1 MNKIKYLITL
11 ILIILCIFPKSVL
24 AVGNISVSTSNVNL
38 IKGSTGS
45 FTITADNAAGRV
57 DISSANSSVAS
68 VSASSVFLD
77 MQSETITVTGNSV
90 GTTTIKVLVSD
101 GTTYDDEDITGKLY
115 TINITVVEPSSNNK
129 PNVNNNLNVN
139 NNNNKSKNNKIKEL
153 TVEGYELTK
162 VDENNYSLSLSNDV
176 TSININAVAEDSKA
190 TINGNGV
197 KELQVGEN
205 IIEIIIRAENG
216 SQNKITIKVTRKDG
230 YYLEDL
236 DKLLFDNNVNDI
248 NININQDTKISKE
261 DIIKIKNSKKI
272 IKLNYYDENNKLLY
286 SWIVDGKK
294 IDKEY
299 EFLTSITNISEHIK
313 EISLLSNY
321 ADGLYLN
328 FKHNGDLPKG
338 TKIKAYVG
346 DKFTAQSMIN
356 IYHYNKE
363 NNSLELVKNNLIV
376 NSEYIEFDIE
386 HCSEY
391 FLTMSNINIIQ
402 NNANS
407 INIYMILSL
416 IEIGIILLLILIIFA
431 KKNQNKKS
439 NTNFEMPKMNNNY

>member
-68 VSASSVFLD
+68 VSASSIFLD

>member
-11 ILIILCIFPKSVL
+11 VLITLCIIPKSVL
-24 AVGNISVSTSNVNL
+24 ATGNISVSTSNIN
-38 IKGSTGS
+38 ITKGNTGS
-45 FTITADNAAGRV
+45 FAITADNAAGRV

-68 VSASSVFLD
+68 VSASSIFLD

-129 PNVNNNLNVN
+129 PNVNNNSNVN

-176 TSININAVAEDSKA
+176 TSININAVLEDTKA
-190 TINGNGV
+190 KITGNG
-197 KELQVGEN
+197 KRELQVGEN
-205 IIEIIIRAENG
+205 IIELIVTSESGAKNKYIINIL
-216 SQNKITIKVTRKDG
+216 RKDG
-230 YYLEDL
+230 YYIEDL
-236 DKLLFDNNVNDI
+236 DKLLFDNNEIDI

>member
-68 VSASSVFLD
+68 VSASSIFLD

-416 IEIGIILLLILIIFA
+416 IKIGIILLLILIIFA